1 MYTRSAMNLQTLPS
15 IGLGWD
21 SSSAPAC
28 ASGDVTI
35 HPGAAIAPGVILQ
48 AAPNS
53 RIIIADGVCIG
64 MGAVLNACDGTIAI
78 ESGATLGAGVLI
90 VGCGTIGTRACVG
103 AATTIFNQSIA
114 PWQVVPAGSLIGD
127 SSPPPDG
134 EEATASNGSQPLT
147 GETSAESGEL
157 DDYWQTPT
165 EDALA
170 VSDIPLENAAVATG
184 EVATGKTE
192 ASGTGS
198 TGGDPPKG
206 TPWGEHTAANDT
218 PQSQKTTELQEEKA
232 KALGEEETP
241 VYGQVYVN
249 RILYTIFPQGRSPNS
264 PS

>member
-1 MYTRSAMNLQTLPS
+1 MNTRSAMNWQTLPS

-21 SSSAPAC
+21 SHPSPAI

-64 MGAVLNACDGTIAI
+64 MGAVLNACEGTISI
-78 ESGATLGAGVLI
+78 ENGATLGAGVLI
-90 VGCGTIGTRACVG
+90 VGVATVGTRACVG

-127 SSPPPDG
+127 SSRHLDG
-134 EEATASNGSQPLT
+134 EEALDSNGAKPAMEENSTAS
-147 GETSAESGEL
+147 EEL
-157 DDYWQTPT
+157 DDYWQTPARET
-165 EDALA
+165 PARSNPPLA
-170 VSDIPLENAAVATG
+170 ESHA
-184 EVATGKTE
+184 
-192 ASGTGS
+192 ASGEEGVSAPDSASGDTPVGS
-198 TGGDPPKG
+198 RGRDRQAADDSTDAQKS
-206 TPWGEHTAANDT
+206 TETQEESAKTAA
-218 PQSQKTTELQEEKA
+218 
-232 KALGEEETP
+232 EEETP

-264 PS
+264 SS